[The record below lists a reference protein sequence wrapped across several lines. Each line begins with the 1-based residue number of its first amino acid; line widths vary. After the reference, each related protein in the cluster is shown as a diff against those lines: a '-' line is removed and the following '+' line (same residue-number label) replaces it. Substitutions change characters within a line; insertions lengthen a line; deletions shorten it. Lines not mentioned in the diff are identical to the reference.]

1 MTERRRQLLFTV
13 AAALGGTLLFAYAV
27 RSVGV
32 QMIADGVRRVGS
44 GILVIL
50 SLGGLR
56 FLIRAEAWRLCMRP
70 GARMPFLPAF
80 RAFLAGDALGSVT
93 PLGLLASE
101 PTKAVLAASH
111 LASAEAVSSLA
122 VDNLTY
128 AASAVAMV
136 AVGVVVALGTVPL
149 DTVWQEG
156 AWALLALFAGS
167 ALVGTRLMKGT
178 WTPERGGRPPWRA
191 RLAQVR
197 QTVLGF
203 ADGHPE
209 RLWGVLALGLLFHA
223 CAVLE
228 VHLVLG
234 WLLGDRRPTWSQS
247 IIFESLNRAT
257 TIAFKFVP
265 FRVGVDEALAG
276 AVAPFLALDPAS
288 GVTQAVVRKVRNLF
302 WAAVGLAS
310 IGAHRLR
317 GSASASDLPGT

>member
-1 MTERRRQLLFTV
+1 MTERRRQLLFTA
-13 AAALGGTLLFAYAV
+13 AAALGGLLLFAYAV
-27 RSVGV
+27 KSVGLS
-32 QMIADGVRRVGS
+32 MIVDGVRRVGS
-44 GILVIL
+44 GIIVIL
-50 SLGGLR
+50 LLGGVR
-56 FLIRAEAWRLCMRP
+56 FAIRTEAWRLCMRP
-70 GARMPFLPAF
+70 GARIPFLPAF

-136 AVGVVVALGTVPL
+136 AVGVGVTLATVPL
-149 DTVWQEG
+149 DATWQEG
-156 AWALLALFAGS
+156 AWALLALLGGA
-167 ALVGTRLMKGT
+167 AIVGTRLMKGT
-178 WTPERGGRPPWRA
+178 WSPERGTRPLWRA
-191 RLAQVR
+191 RLAQIR

-234 WLLGDRRPTWSQS
+234 WLLGDQRPTWAQS

-265 FRVGVDEALAG
+265 FRVGVDEALSG
-276 AVAPFLALDPAS
+276 ALAPFLSLAPAS

-302 WAAVGLAS
+302 WAGIGLAS
-310 IGAHRLR
+310 IGAHRWP
-317 GSASASDLPGT
+317 GAAPASGLPET